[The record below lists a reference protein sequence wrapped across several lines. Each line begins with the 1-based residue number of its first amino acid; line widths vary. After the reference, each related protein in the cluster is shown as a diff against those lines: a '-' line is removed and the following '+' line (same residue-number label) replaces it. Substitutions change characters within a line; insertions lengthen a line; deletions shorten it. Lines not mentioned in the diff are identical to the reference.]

1 MKQRKDASTKPYYR
15 CLSCD
20 RFREMCGGMPTRGMD
35 LKEWSEYMRDV
46 MDCFGLSSEYVAEKS
61 EVSKRKVESIHAIN
75 IDQDIMRATAR
86 RIELVVIGPVSRH
99 ICDID
104 FESVNAAEKIAM
116 LEARVEHLLQE
127 NKRYAKIIDKYID

>member
-1 MKQRKDASTKPYYR
+1 
-15 CLSCD
+15 
-20 RFREMCGGMPTRGMD
+20 MPTRGMD